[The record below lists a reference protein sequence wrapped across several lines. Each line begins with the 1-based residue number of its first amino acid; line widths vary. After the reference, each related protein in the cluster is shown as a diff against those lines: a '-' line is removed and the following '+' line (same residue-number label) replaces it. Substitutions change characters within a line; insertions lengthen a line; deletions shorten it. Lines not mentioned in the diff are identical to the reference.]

1 MKITSVSK
9 RKHKRFAMDIVQDD
23 HNLLLKE
30 NVEQDVTTKNEVSR
44 PKTEI
49 QQIFETKIL
58 EDKTYKVKT

>member
-1 MKITSVSK
+1 
-9 RKHKRFAMDIVQDD
+9 MDIVQDE